1 MICICQKLLQ
11 FNQLCTITEP
21 SLQVPSKHKSHS
33 CFIMLEFTYLL
44 ALFSNCW
51 VFAGLTESSA
61 HGSEPYLKGF
71 IKRQTFNG
79 TLPDC
84 HLYYSTDVWTGCAQ
98 VLTQFNVSFEY
109 FQYAN
114 PNISANCANFVPGGI
129 YCIHRA
135 SGSSINASSNGLCGT
150 QQNWTNTCVGS
161 GFGDCCGSGG
171 YCGTGEDYC
180 GIGNCQEGSCDG
192 GEPYSVDGRCGVD
205 FDYLPCPPKFGT
217 CCSQY
222 GSCGNTT
229 DFCGTGCQSGP
240 CTDSSLTSSIGA
252 TPEPT
257 STQAPYTT
265 SQDGTCGYNN
275 KLICKGSTFGD
286 CCSAAGYCGSSLYYC
301 SDLLGCQSSFG
312 SCNQTSTTVTS
323 SSALT

>member
-129 YCIHRA
+129 YCIHRGKKLSLLYGRMLILRSLWLIDQCLIERTLRYPA
-135 SGSSINASSNGLCGT
+135 ELDEYLCG
-150 QQNWTNTCVGS
+150 
-161 GFGDCCGSGG
+161 
-171 YCGTGEDYC
+171 
-180 GIGNCQEGSCDG
+180 
-192 GEPYSVDGRCGVD
+192 
-205 FDYLPCPPKFGT
+205 
-217 CCSQY
+217 
-222 GSCGNTT
+222 
-229 DFCGTGCQSGP
+229 
-240 CTDSSLTSSIGA
+240 
-252 TPEPT
+252 
-257 STQAPYTT
+257 
-265 SQDGTCGYNN
+265 
-275 KLICKGSTFGD
+275 
-286 CCSAAGYCGSSLYYC
+286 
-301 SDLLGCQSSFG
+301 
-312 SCNQTSTTVTS
+312 
-323 SSALT
+323 